1 MIRQQK
7 LREFHLDPLLAHM
20 DEVRRDLSDGL
31 VRLILDH
38 KVQLCRKPHCP
49 ENPQRVLRK
58 PVLRTADAPDH
69 PALQV
74 FHALKLIHDP
84 RLMAV
89 CHGIDRKVPA
99 L

>member
-1 MIRQQK
+1 MIREQK

-20 DEVRRDLSDGL
+20 GEIRGDLDNGL
-31 VRLILDH
+31 IGLILNH
-38 KVQLCRKPHCP
+38 KIQLGRKTHSP

-58 PVLRTADAPDH
+58 PVLRTANAPDH